1 MSEVGEATALG
12 TARKRRGGIAKR
24 RSASVVITVGTSAAF
39 PLIYK
44 RLGTASL
51 GSIWQSSRP
60 YHACRQKRSA
70 LVLPRTEGIQMLK
83 ILSICAALSLSFV
96 FTPGAM
102 AQSGGGG
109 KSGIGTC
116 WADIKKVCGNTKPGG
131 NRIATCLK
139 EHVADLSDACKA
151 RLADIAAARKT
162 CGADIEKQQCGTK
175 SRIQKVTCIKD
186 AIANLGDECK
196 AAIAAVVTSK
206 K

>member
-1 MSEVGEATALG
+1 
-12 TARKRRGGIAKR
+12 
-24 RSASVVITVGTSAAF
+24 
-39 PLIYK
+39 
-44 RLGTASL
+44 
-51 GSIWQSSRP
+51 
-60 YHACRQKRSA
+60 
-70 LVLPRTEGIQMLK
+70 MLK
-83 ILSICAALSLSFV
+83 ILSIFAALSFV
-96 FTPGAM
+96 FTSGAM

-109 KSGIGTC
+109 KSGIGAC
-116 WADIKKVCGNTKPGG
+116 RADIKKVCGDTKPGG

-175 SRIQKVTCIKD
+175 SGIQKVTCIKD

-196 AAIAAVVTSK
+196 AAIMAVVTSK